1 MGIGAG
7 VKSEAEELQSLC
19 MDYRL
24 ELGDYLMTRLG
35 EVVGRTVIQKR
46 GRARSTH

>member
-35 EVVGRTVIQKR
+35 EMVGNVEGHGVHT
-46 GRARSTH
+46 STH